1 MGNKILVVDDDPEI
15 SSLVQYTLESL
26 GHEVKVCDNGR
37 EVIDTLR
44 SYKPELL
51 VLDVMLPG
59 VDGYSLATQIS
70 EDAELSK
77 MPIIVLSALE
87 PSRTMFQRFSQVVAF
102 LTKPFNTDD
111 LMEAVKSGLSKK
123 P

>member
-26 GHEVKVCDNGR
+26 GHQVKVCDNGR

-59 VDGYSLATQIS
+59 IDGYSLASQIA
-70 EDAELSK
+70 EDPDLKEL
-77 MPIIVLSALE
+77 PIIVLSALE
-87 PSRTMFQRFSQVVAF
+87 PSRSMFQRFSQVAAF
-102 LTKPFNTDD
+102 LTKPFNTED
-111 LMEAVKSGLSKK
+111 LTEAIKGALTKK
-123 P
+123 

>member
-26 GHEVKVCDNGR
+26 GHQVKVCDNGR

-59 VDGYSLATQIS
+59 IDGYSLATQIS
-70 EDAELSK
+70 EDPDLSN

-87 PSRTMFQRFSQVVAF
+87 PSRTMFQRFSQVAAF
-102 LTKPFNTDD
+102 MTKPFNTDD
-111 LMEAVKSGLSKK
+111 LLEAVKTALTKK
-123 P
+123 